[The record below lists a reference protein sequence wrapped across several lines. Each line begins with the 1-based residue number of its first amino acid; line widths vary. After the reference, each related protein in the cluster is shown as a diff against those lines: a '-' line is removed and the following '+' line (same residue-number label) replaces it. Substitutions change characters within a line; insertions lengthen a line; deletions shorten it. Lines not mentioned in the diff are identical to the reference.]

1 MHRLDIIVVSSM
13 TASLGL
19 PVCYISCPDDNNDFI
34 EAIPPETRELVRK
47 QQTSLVEERTADP
60 GRGKLPYE

>member
-1 MHRLDIIVVSSM
+1 M

>member
-1 MHRLDIIVVSSM
+1 M

-19 PVCYISCPDDNNDFI
+19 PVYYISCPDDNNDFI

-60 GRGKLPYE
+60 GEGGNSHMNRSGMLEFKRF